1 MITIKELTEQEYEK
15 TLNKPTELVFFYRDE
30 SIEKQLIQTLYFHFA
45 ENIKEMIEYLKTVSE
60 FKFTDKE
67 YIILRAE
74 SKSLTIYFP
83 EMIE

>member
-15 TLNKPTELVFFYRDE
+15 TMNKPTELVFFYRHKN
-30 SIEKQLIQTLYFHFA
+30 IEKQFIEIILYHFA
-45 ENIKEMIEYLKTVSE
+45 ENIKETIEYLKTVSK

-67 YIILRAE
+67 YIILQTE
-74 SKSLTIYFP
+74 SKGLTIYFP